1 MVIYSETI
9 TLQTAVV
16 RECISITAQVKG
28 ALEKSGFHDGIIV
41 VTALHSN
48 CGVIVSDEEPGL
60 IEDIEQWITKL
71 APTGSQYKHNDPKFE
86 SNAGIHLQS
95 LLLHHQV
102 IVPFTNARVDLG
114 PGQFVIFVEL
124 DGLRPKRVSLKV
136 IGE

>member
-9 TLQTAVV
+9 TLQTAAV
-16 RECISITAQVKG
+16 RECISITAQVK
-28 ALEKSGFHDGIIV
+28 AAMEKSGFHDGIIV
-41 VTALHSN
+41 VTSLHSN
-48 CGVIVSDEEPGL
+48 CAIIVSDEEPGL
-60 IEDIEQWITKL
+60 LEDMQDWIAKL
-71 APTGSQYKHNDPKFE
+71 APTGSHYKHSDPHFE

-102 IVPFTNARVDLG
+102 IVPFTSGRVDLG

-124 DGLRPKRVSLKV
+124 DGQRPKRVSLKV

>member
-1 MVIYSETI
+1 MVIYSEGI
-9 TLQTAVV
+9 TLQTAAV
-16 RECISITAQVKG
+16 REYLNITAQVK
-28 ALEKSGFHDGIIV
+28 ATLEKSAFHDGIIV
-41 VTALHSN
+41 VTSLHSN
-48 CGVIVSDEEPGL
+48 SAIIVSDEEPGL
-60 IEDIEQWITKL
+60 LEDMQEWIAKL
-71 APTGSQYKHNDPKFE
+71 APTGGQYKHSDPHFE

-102 IVPFTNARVDLG
+102 IVPFSNGRLDLG